1 MNKLSEFPRERTMPR
16 YKKLVGDL
24 CYLSPCSLQ
33 DAEKWAEWDT
43 DLAVSL
49 PLGDEAYVPTS
60 LESARAAI
68 SNVLE
73 KREHVFSV
81 VDLETDALIGRGML
95 FSVDHVHRSAMLG
108 IVLGEKHYWGKGYG
122 QEATRLLVEY
132 GFDLLNLNSIMLGT
146 FGFNRRALH
155 CYEQVG
161 FKTIGKRR
169 EARII
174 GGKKYDAILMDI
186 VADDFK
192 SIYTQRIFFEVGLSS
207 SD

>member
-1 MNKLSEFPRERTMPR
+1 MPR
-16 YKKLVGDL
+16 YSRLAGDL
-24 CYLSPCSLQ
+24 CYLSPCSPQ
-33 DAEKWAEWDT
+33 DAEKWAEWET
-43 DLAVSL
+43 DLAVSI

-68 SNVLE
+68 NNVLE
-73 KREHVFSV
+73 KREHVFGV
-81 VDLETDALIGRGML
+81 VDLATDTLIGRGML
-95 FSVDHVHRSAMLG
+95 FAVDHVNRTAMLG
-108 IVLGEKHYWGKGYG
+108 IVLGEKDYWGKGYG

-146 FGFNRRALH
+146 FEFNRRALH

-161 FKTIGKRR
+161 FKIIGRRR

-186 VADDFK
+186 VAGEFM
-192 SIYTQRIFFEVGLSS
+192 SVYTQRVFREVGLSD